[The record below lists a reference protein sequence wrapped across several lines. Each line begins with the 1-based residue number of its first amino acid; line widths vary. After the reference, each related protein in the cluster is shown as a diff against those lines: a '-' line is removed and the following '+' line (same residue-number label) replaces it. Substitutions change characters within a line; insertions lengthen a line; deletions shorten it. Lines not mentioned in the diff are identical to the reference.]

1 MIISLTGFMG
11 CGKSSAG
18 RELSELLCCPF
29 IDLDAFIEEKEGRT
43 IPEIFS
49 SCGEESFRSLELAA
63 LKEIIEGHQDS
74 DTIVLALG
82 GGTIM
87 TPECADIVKS
97 LTFCIYLKTSA
108 DHLASRLSDEAAGR
122 PLLASGDLR
131 TRIETLLTERAST
144 YENTAA
150 LTIDTDRLSVAET
163 ALAIRAN
170 LFI

>member
-1 MIISLTGFMG
+1 MIISITGFMG
-11 CGKSSAG
+11 CGKSSTG
-18 RELSELLCCPF
+18 RKLSELLCCPF

-97 LTFCIYLKTSA
+97 LTFCIYLRTSVNQ
-108 DHLASRLSDEAAGR
+108 LLRRLSGETAGR
-122 PLLASGDLR
+122 PMLSSDNLR
-131 TRIETLLTERAST
+131 TRIEFLMSERAET
-144 YENTAA
+144 YENTAS
-150 LTIDTDRLSVAET
+150 LTIDTDELSITET
-163 ALAIRAN
+163 ALAIRAT